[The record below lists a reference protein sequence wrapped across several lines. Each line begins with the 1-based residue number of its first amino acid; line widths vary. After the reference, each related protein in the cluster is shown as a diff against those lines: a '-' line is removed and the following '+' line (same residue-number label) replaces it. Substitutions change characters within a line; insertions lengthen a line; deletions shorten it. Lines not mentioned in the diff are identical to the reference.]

1 MTLFIENSQYVRLS
15 TLEKHSDHTVEE
27 WLSSWQYIEVKR
39 ELFDH
44 PCYPKVQ
51 VIIVVDIDDLMI
63 KENEIGLAAYKYQCP
78 QCKSYNY
85 TLSFIDPSGA
95 MENCNQCNAELQF

>member
-51 VIIVVDIDDLMI
+51 VIIVVDILTII
-63 KENEIGLAAYKYQCP
+63 KIIINGIKDICFIFRFNK
-78 QCKSYNY
+78 C
-85 TLSFIDPSGA
+85 TL
-95 MENCNQCNAELQF
+95 